1 MFQISSELNTY
12 IRVKIGESKS
22 KEEEDIIVKQD
33 IISIQKSLQSKS
45 LTNPQTYEL
54 ILRIIYAEMLGHNT
68 DFAHFFIVNSV
79 QNKSYRVKRIAYLA
93 CITLLDENSPFRIM
107 MVASLQ
113 KDLENSC
120 LYNKIIALNCLS
132 KILCSLNASAFIDIL
147 MKMLVS
153 QHVVIR
159 KKSILAVIRLEEVL
173 PGAVEGFDDVLEKA
187 LRDKEASIMM
197 AVLPYFARAVKK
209 EGERYKSKLYIFLQI
224 FQQILERKLSKDY
237 DYDDHPAPWAVIK
250 ILQIFCDLCKNDKKQ
265 SELVYNSLKIYVKS
279 FSVLSTDVDVVLL
292 FQTVITLMQIF
303 PKEELIEICL
313 EKLEILRMNGFLK
326 RNNSILLVL
335 KIISKIVE
343 IDTKYIEDY
352 QMLLLDCLDS
362 TDETIKH
369 LTINI
374 LFKNITAENIEIVVK
389 KIQEFIEN
397 AIDLNFKNLTINKLY
412 RIIEQ
417 KAPNPSWFLKKS
429 LEIIDKGSHFISED
443 IINSIIKNIVEIF
456 LYEENDKQN
465 IGLEFLEIFKG
476 FIESK
481 NLNDSFISIF
491 IWFLGEYFEIIEN
504 FFPSENLLELI
515 NYLIKHKFT
524 NDATVS
530 YFFTALQK
538 IKIKSENSH
547 LVSEI
552 KKIMVSKLT
561 NENKESQIR
570 LREYIL
576 INKKTSEI
584 FKSDNIDLEFNF
596 LSSYIKENL
605 RNGGKKYKE
614 NFHQKKKNLESDLV
628 IKYTKKQKEN
638 NMKKNMEGAEKE
650 FKYKGKA
657 KWSHDGFKGGEDINQ
672 TNIHGLKEKD
682 KKKKEIKF
690 TFNNDDKNET
700 KDDEN
705 EKKEKKN
712 EKKKKKRKNKNKK
725 MKVKTKI
732 ASSLFGATKLNIK
745 KKEKDSLF
753 FKKEQSA
760 KKQKKKRIEK
770 KNEENEKVEII
781 DFLSLDTKP
790 KNQKVIKNKN
800 EEKKKILIS
809 PFKISLEQYEEFWEK
824 FENFEIEKNLNKN
837 LTYKEM
843 QNCIRDLG
851 FYIVDVMESEFVSSA
866 KKGEEIILLYLSYD
880 SDGDH
885 DFIFRGKKN
894 IVLTIFDEIKN

>member
-1 MFQISSELNTY
+1 MFTMSSELNNY
-12 IRVKIGESKS
+12 IRVKIGEAKS
-22 KEEEDIIVKQD
+22 KEEEDIIVKKD
-33 IISIQKSLQSKS
+33 IIKIQKDLQSKS
-45 LTNPQTYEL
+45 HTDKETFEL

-93 CITLLDENSPFRIM
+93 CITLLEEDSPFRIM

-120 LYNKIIALNCLS
+120 LYNKIIALNTLT

-147 MKMLVS
+147 LKQLVS

-159 KKSILAVIRLEEVL
+159 KKSVLAVIRLNQVL
-173 PGAVEGFDDVLEKA
+173 PGAIEHFDDVVEKA

-197 AVLPYFARAVKK
+197 AVLPYFAQAVKK
-209 EGERYKSKLYIFLQI
+209 DREKYKAKLYIFLQI

-250 ILQIFCDLCKNDKKQ
+250 LLQIFCELCKNDKAQ
-265 SELVYNSLKIYVKS
+265 SELVYKSLKIYVKS
-279 FSVLSTDVDVVLL
+279 FQVLSTDVDMVLL
-292 FQTVITLMQIF
+292 FQTIITLMQIF
-303 PKEELIEICL
+303 PQEELIKICL

-326 RNNSILLVL
+326 RNNTILLVL

-352 QMLLLDCLDS
+352 QMLLLDCLES
-362 TDETIKH
+362 SDETIKH

-374 LFKNITAENIEIVVK
+374 LFKNITSENIEVVVL

-412 RIIEQ
+412 RVIEE

-443 IINSIIKNIVEIF
+443 IINSIIKNIIEIF

-465 IGLEFLEIFKG
+465 IGLKFLEIFKG

-481 NLNDSFISIF
+481 NLNDAFISIF

-515 NYLIKHKFT
+515 NYLLKHKFVK
-524 NDATVS
+524 DATLS
-530 YFFTALQK
+530 YFFTSLQK
-538 IKIKSENSH
+538 IKIKTENSF

-552 KKIMVSKLT
+552 KKLMLSKLT

-576 INKKTSEI
+576 INKKNPEI
-584 FKSDNIDLEFNF
+584 FKSEKIDLKFNF
-596 LSSYIKENL
+596 LSNYIKENL
-605 RNGGKKYKE
+605 KKGGKTYKQS
-614 NFHQKKKNLESDLV
+614 FRQKKKNLESDLV
-628 IKYTKKQKEN
+628 IKYTKKQKQN

-657 KWSHDGFKGGEDINQ
+657 KWSHDGFKGNDDMNE
-672 TNIHGLKEKD
+672 TNIHGMKEK
-682 KKKKEIKF
+682 
-690 TFNNDDKNET
+690 
-700 KDDEN
+700 
-705 EKKEKKN
+705 
-712 EKKKKKRKNKNKK
+712 EKKKKKRE
-725 MKVKTKI
+725 KI
-732 ASSLFGATKLNIK
+732 
-745 KKEKDSLF
+745 
-753 FKKEQSA
+753 
-760 KKQKKKRIEK
+760 
-770 KNEENEKVEII
+770 
-781 DFLSLDTKP
+781 
-790 KNQKVIKNKN
+790 
-800 EEKKKILIS
+800 
-809 PFKISLEQYEEFWEK
+809 YFW
-824 FENFEIEKNLNKN
+824 
-837 LTYKEM
+837 
-843 QNCIRDLG
+843 
-851 FYIVDVMESEFVSSA
+851 
-866 KKGEEIILLYLSYD
+866 
-880 SDGDH
+880 
-885 DFIFRGKKN
+885 
-894 IVLTIFDEIKN
+894 